1 MNSLHLIGLSV
12 EQIPTPALLVDL
24 DALVR
29 NIERMSSDMAK
40 ARTNVRPH
48 GKTHKTPAI
57 AHLQMEAGAV
67 GLCCATVGEAEVM
80 AAAGIKNILIANEM
94 VTEVAIR
101 RTVNL
106 ARHTSVMVPVDNTK
120 NVRDLSAAARQYS
133 SRLDVL
139 VDIDVG
145 MGRCGAR
152 SMEQAIELARAVRD
166 CPGLRLRGLFG
177 YEGHVQFIPDRDER
191 TEKGRAANQL
201 LADAAKTLSG
211 MGFDIEIVSG
221 AGTGTYDIA
230 VGFPGITEIE
240 PGSYVF
246 MDATY
251 NKLELP
257 FEQSLTV
264 LTSVVSRPTDDLVIL
279 DAGSKGI
286 SPERFNPL
294 VRGYE
299 SAIEISSLHEEHAL
313 GTIRNGVDPRPG
325 DKMQLIPSHCC
336 GTVNLYDQMY
346 VTRNGV
352 VEAIWPIAARRA

>member
-1 MNSLHLIGLSV
+1 M
-12 EQIPTPALLVDL
+12 
-24 DALVR
+24 R
-29 NIERMSSDMAK
+29 NIERMRSDMAK

-57 AHLQMEAGAV
+57 AHLQREAGAI
-67 GLCCATVGEAEVM
+67 GLCCATIGEAEVM
-80 AAAGIKNILIANEM
+80 AAAGINNILIANEM
-94 VTEVAIR
+94 VAEVAIR

-106 ARHTSVMVPVDNTK
+106 ARLTNVIVPVDDRK
-120 NVRDLSAAARQYS
+120 NIRELSAAARQYS

-139 VDIDVG
+139 VDLDVG

-152 SMEQAIELARAVRD
+152 SMEQAIELAKAVHD
-166 CPGLRLRGLFG
+166 SPGLRLRGVFG

-191 TEKGRAANQL
+191 TKQGSAANHL
-201 LADAAKTLSG
+201 LADAAKTLCG
-211 MGFDIEIVSG
+211 MGFNIEIVSG

-230 VGFPGITEIE
+230 GGFPGITEIE

-251 NKLELP
+251 NKLGLP

-264 LTSVVSRPTDDLVIL
+264 LATVVSRPTDDLVIL

-299 SAIEISSLHEEHAL
+299 SVIEIRSLHEEHAL
-313 GTIRNGVDPRPG
+313 GTRRSDIDPRPG
-325 DKMQLIPSHCC
+325 DKMHLIPSHCC

-346 VTRNGV
+346 VTRDGM